1 MEPDSASIG
10 IINCAILIPRVRMS
24 HNLFNQLISREL
36 YLIPECLSIGFL
48 SRVMA
53 ILNFSFSTALQ
64 EIETRAHCFPR

>member
-1 MEPDSASIG
+1 
-10 IINCAILIPRVRMS
+10 MS